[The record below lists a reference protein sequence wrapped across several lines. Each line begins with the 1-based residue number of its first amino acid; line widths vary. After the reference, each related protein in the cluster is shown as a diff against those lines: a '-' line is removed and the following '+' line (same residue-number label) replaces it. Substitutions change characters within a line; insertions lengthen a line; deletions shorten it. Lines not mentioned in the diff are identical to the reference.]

1 MFFVGRGK
9 ARVADPVRG
18 SHDGAMALDLTP
30 VGIWTGALDAVPSS
44 RARELAAELE
54 SLGYGALW
62 LPEVAGRD
70 PFVHL
75 SMLLSATE
83 RLVGATGIANIWAR
97 DAVATSCATKSLEEA
112 YPDRVLIGLGVSH
125 QPLVN
130 DLRGHDYGKP
140 LTAMRRYLDG
150 IEQAPF
156 SAHRPSTPAKY
167 VLAALRTKM
176 LRLSAERTEGAH
188 PYFITP
194 EHTAKARALLGDGPL
209 LCPEQAVLIE
219 SDPDRAREIGRVYTS
234 TYLGLPNYRNA
245 LLDLGFDSSD
255 MVDGGTDAVVD
266 ALVAWGDL
274 DTIRARV
281 RQHLDA
287 GADHVAVQ
295 ALPVEKRGVP
305 DDQWRELAPAL
316 TGLSRSR

>member
-1 MFFVGRGK
+1 MTGGVK
-9 ARVADPVRG
+9 AHDAVRVRG
-18 SHDGAMALDLTP
+18 SDDGRMALDLTP
-30 VGIWTGALDAVPSS
+30 VGIWTGALDTVPSA

-75 SMLLSATE
+75 SMLLSATG
-83 RLVGATGIANIWAR
+83 RIVGATGIANIWAR
-97 DAVATSCATKSLEEA
+97 DAVATSCATKTLEEA
-112 YPDRVLIGLGVSH
+112 HPDRVLIGLGVSH
-125 QPLVN
+125 QPLVD

-150 IEQAPF
+150 IDKAPF
-156 SAHRPSTPAKY
+156 SAVRPTSPAKY

-176 LRLSAERTEGAH
+176 LRLAGERTEGAH

-194 EHTAKARALLGDGPL
+194 EHTAQARETLGDTPL
-209 LCPEQAVLIE
+209 LCPEQAVVIE
-219 SDPDRAREIGRVYTS
+219 SDPDRAREIGRAHTS
-234 TYLGLPNYRNA
+234 TYLALPNYRNA
-245 LLDLGFDSSD
+245 LLDLGFDESEMD
-255 MVDGGTDAVVD
+255 DGGTDAVVD

-274 DTIRARV
+274 DAIRDRV

-295 ALPVEKRGVP
+295 ALPAEKRGVP
-305 DDQWRELAPAL
+305 DAQWRELAPAL
-316 TGLSRSR
+316 AGLTARSG